1 MNDKNFHEI
10 YKQLSASQT
19 SDADCYS
26 VIEELT
32 RLCLD
37 TISKSSVQECLAAAD
52 PCFSE
57 ICHSERLFIVA
68 MTRWITVDECRG
80 LAEKLENEESNKHFQ
95 AKSPVAYDLSS
106 TDESRSMLA
115 ACRLCVLH
123 ASPAVSLGW
132 ALSLATSFPTSSNAL
147 KTASILLLHHMED
160 YPMTTLRLL
169 SSPASP
175 FASVQLAQDA
185 LRQLEEQQSNLNALP
200 KIREFSMPPEM
211 RLIYASLKRS
221 ENRDIQRHADEKSI
235 MSMFF
240 TKHFF
245 KYANKTAIEF
255 HAGDDVRETSLEMT
269 SFQVEAELP
278 VTWLT
283 DPISADFARIRLWKG
298 DLQ

>member
-19 SDADCYS
+19 SDADCCS

-32 RLCLD
+32 RLCLE

-57 ICHSERLFIVA
+57 IGHSERLFTLA
-68 MTRWITVDECRG
+68 MTRWITVDECLG
-80 LAEKLENEESNKHFQ
+80 LAKKLENEESAKHFQ
-95 AKSPVAYDLSS
+95 AKSSVAYNLSS
-106 TDESRSMLA
+106 TDESRSMLT
-115 ACRLCVLH
+115 ACRLCVLP

-132 ALSLATSFPTSSNAL
+132 TLSLATSFPTSINVL
-147 KTASILLLHHMED
+147 KTVQTLLLHHMKE
-160 YPMTTLRLL
+160 YPLTTLRLL
-169 SSPASP
+169 SSPDSP
-175 FASVQLAQDA
+175 FASVQLAQET
-185 LRQLEEQQSNLNALP
+185 LRQLEQQQSNLNTLP
-200 KIREFSMPPEM
+200 RIREFLMPPEM

-255 HAGDDVRETSLEMT
+255 QTGNDVRETSLEMT
-269 SFQVEAELP
+269 SFHVEAELP

-283 DPISADFARIRLWKG
+283 DPISANFEMMRLWEG